1 MKKILSLVILCISIL
16 SFAQTKAPFVGYR
29 SFNIIEG
36 FSGSGT
42 PSYYLDVKKN
52 GDVYF
57 GFVQVNQADSTETTE
72 EVNAGKYNPKV
83 MKVDFKTYGE
93 NFYVKF
99 DKDNIYLTDKEGN
112 IKKSEDCCS
121 SMESGT
127 QDICSCESKLYK
139 R

>member
-99 DKDNIYLTDKEGN
+99 DKDNIYLTDKKGN

>member
-1 MKKILSLVILCISIL
+1 MKKIFSLVILCISIL

-57 GFVQVNQADSTETTE
+57 GFVQVNQADGTETTE

-99 DKDNIYLTDKEGN
+99 DKDNIYLTDQDGN

-127 QDICSCESKLYK
+127 QDICTCESKLYK